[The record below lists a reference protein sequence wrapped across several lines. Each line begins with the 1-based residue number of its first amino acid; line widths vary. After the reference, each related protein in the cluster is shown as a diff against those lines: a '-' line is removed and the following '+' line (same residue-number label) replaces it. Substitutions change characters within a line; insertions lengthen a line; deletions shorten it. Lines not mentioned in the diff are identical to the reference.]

1 MKKLIITSITIL
13 FFSIPKAYCQH
24 DAIYYLKLSSQKLHD
39 FSIPESTRHLQAL
52 HLANMAVSLDTNFA
66 DAYYTRGVCN
76 RELGN
81 LDKSMRDFN
90 KVISLEPRN
99 YYAYTCRADI
109 KFRQNDILGSIED
122 YTIVLNNDPNHEV
135 YFWRGKVYFAMGNFK
150 NATTDFT
157 KVINY
162 NSAWVMESYYLRAQ
176 SNLELNKF
184 GLSLIDIDS
193 AINSVIQTT
202 DNLEISNYYFLKGL
216 ICAKL
221 LNDNEAINNF
231 SKSIEFNTNNSD
243 AFYNRGLT
251 HARLTNFKLAITD
264 FTQSILIN
272 PTLPDAFTNRGLAKK
287 EISDA
292 NGAVIDYSSAIELN
306 PTDYKIYY
314 YRGFSKMYLK
324 DYLGAIRDFNSTIL
338 LNPKF
343 ELAYEGRADA
353 NYALKEYQKAIDDYN
368 VVIAN
373 NPLNKWVYFF
383 RANSFKK
390 IGQVNDAC
398 TDWKK
403 AKSLGIEEAD
413 IAIRNFCQ

>member
-13 FFSIPKAYCQH
+13 FFLIPKAYGQH

-52 HLANMAVSLDTNFA
+52 HLAHMAVSLDTNFA

-81 LDKSMRDFN
+81 LDKSMRDFS
-90 KVISLEPRN
+90 KVISLEPHN
-99 YYAYTCRADI
+99 YYAYSCRADI

-122 YTIVLNNDPNHEV
+122 YSFVLKNEPNHEV
-135 YFWRGKVYFAMGNFK
+135 YYWRGKVFLSNKDFV
-150 NATTDFT
+150 NAISDFT
-157 KVINY
+157 QVIKY

-184 GLSLIDIDS
+184 RLSLIDIDS
-193 AINSVIQTT
+193 AINSIIQTT
-202 DNLEISNYYFLKGL
+202 DSLEISKYYSLKGV

-231 SKSIEFNTNNSD
+231 LKSIEFNSNNSV

-251 HARLTNFKLAITD
+251 YARLNNFKLAIED
-264 FTQSILIN
+264 FTKSILIN
-272 PTLPDAFTNRGLAKK
+272 PLLTDAFTNRGLAKK
-287 EISDA
+287 EINDA
-292 NGAVIDYSSAIELN
+292 HGAVNDYSSAIELN

-314 YRGFSKMYLK
+314 YRGFSKMYLE
-324 DYLGAIRDFNSTIL
+324 DYLGAVRDFNSTIV

-343 ELAYEGRADA
+343 QLAYEGRADA

-373 NPLNKWVYFF
+373 NPRNKWAYFF
-383 RANSFKK
+383 RGNSFKK
-390 IGQVNDAC
+390 TGQVNNAC
-398 TDWKK
+398 SDWKK
-403 AKSLGIEEAD
+403 AKSLGFAEAD
-413 IAIRNFCQ
+413 IVIKNFCH